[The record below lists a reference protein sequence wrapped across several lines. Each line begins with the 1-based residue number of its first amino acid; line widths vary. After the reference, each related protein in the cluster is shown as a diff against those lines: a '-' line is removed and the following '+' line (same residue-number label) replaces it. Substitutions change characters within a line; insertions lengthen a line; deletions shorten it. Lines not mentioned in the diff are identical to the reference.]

1 MPVCPP
7 VTVTAKMSH
16 KSLGYPSGSSI
27 PIKNHFCKGTF
38 CTLQLPSFSSS
49 PVLLSWLNYESF
61 QVIPCWKACN
71 SSLCSVKWT
80 SSFPTWPISLMVEGP
95 CLQIEGPY
103 LQIEGTLHTTWPR
116 SWPCCPSIGYT
127 DSSLEITFIFQNQ
140 VHQPLL
146 EALWVS
152 SPTGDALP
160 LVPNVLWLCSSCHL

>member
-7 VTVTAKMSH
+7 VTVTVKMSH
-16 KSLGYPSGSSI
+16 KSLEYPSGSSI

-38 CTLQLPSFSSS
+38 CTLQLNSFSAS
-49 PVLLSWLNYESF
+49 PVHLSWLNYESF

-71 SSLCSVKWT
+71 CSLCSVKWR
-80 SSFPTWPISLMVEGP
+80 SSFPTWPISL
-95 CLQIEGPY
+95 IT

-116 SWPCCPSIGYT
+116 SWPCCPSIEYT

-152 SPTGDALP
+152 SPTGDSLP
-160 LVPNVLWLCSSCHL
+160 LVPNVLGLCSSCHL